1 MIDSAKKKKRGLRA
15 KWIFACCLTSLV
27 GVTAIAYLGYIHPI
41 LQNLSAQ
48 IEDTR
53 EARENVAWNVHQ
65 LHSEVAKLQFT
76 ALSELSEPP
85 FHSELGLRYEIV
97 LSRVDLLKQGN
108 SHLELI
114 LALESPQILW
124 SISSKLDDLDTA
136 IYHAENGD
144 QESIEETL
152 SRLAGIL
159 DETAR
164 FALLTNQDYHRY
176 IEKKR
181 EQALEQLAKSRQ
193 AVGNTT
199 AFLAAAILVLSLA
212 LYLAINARKDAEEQ
226 RELAQN
232 NAQVKSRF
240 LASMSHEI
248 RTPLNAVLG
257 FSKLATANDGSASD
271 ENIQEYLENI
281 QGAGE
286 QLSKLVES
294 VLDWSKIESQKLDIE
309 IRAIDLTKQVENLYR
324 IYAAIAKQKGREI
337 KLIIEEDFPR
347 YLKTDSTRLNQIMTN
362 LVGNALKFTE
372 KGKEIRIRAR
382 TRENQIYIAVEDDG
396 IGIPYDKLWSI
407 FNAFEQAESDTTR
420 RFGGTGLGLAIS
432 KELAKLMGGDITVQS
447 SEGLGSTFTVILPL
461 NPLSQSEITEVQEA
475 MRSELDLNLDPDSV
489 VLLVEDGIL
498 NQKLIAVIFER
509 LGLNIHIANNGRE
522 GVDAAHALKP
532 DLILMD
538 MQMPEMDGLQ
548 ATRLIKESPNTAEI
562 PIVFLTANAF
572 TEDRQK
578 AMLAGVDA
586 FLTKPLQVEELKV
599 QLHKHLQ
606 AKKEALIAP

>member
-1 MIDSAKKKKRGLRA
+1 MVIAG
-15 KWIFACCLTSLV
+15 CLTSLV
-27 GVTAIAYLGYIHPI
+27 GLTAIAYLGYIHPI
-41 LQNLSAQ
+41 MQNLSAQ
-48 IEDTR
+48 IEETR

-76 ALSELSEPP
+76 ALSELSEPS
-85 FHSELGLRYEIV
+85 FYSELGLRYEIA

-108 SHLELI
+108 SHLELV
-114 LALESPQILW
+114 LALESPQVLW
-124 SISSKLDDLDTA
+124 SISSKLYDLESYIHD
-136 IYHAENGD
+136 AEKGD
-144 QESIEETL
+144 RASIEEIL
-152 SRLAGIL
+152 MRIAGIL
-159 DETAR
+159 NETAQ
-164 FALLTNQDYHRY
+164 FALLTNQDYYRY
-176 IEKKR
+176 VEKKR
-181 EQALEQLAKSRQ
+181 EQALDQLAKSRQ
-193 AVGNTT
+193 AVGSIT
-199 AFLAAAILVLSLA
+199 AFLAATIIVLSMA
-212 LYLAINARKDAEEQ
+212 LYYAINARREAEEQ

-232 NAQVKSRF
+232 NAQAKSRF

-257 FSKLATANDGSASD
+257 FSKLATANDGSTSN

-286 QLSKLVES
+286 QLSKLIES

-309 IRAIDLTKQVENLYR
+309 IRAIDLIGQLEDLYR
-324 IYAAIAKQKGREI
+324 IYAATAKQKGRKF

-372 KGKEIRIRAR
+372 EGKEIRIRAR
-382 TRENQIYIAVEDDG
+382 TRENQVFIAVEDDG
-396 IGIPYDKLWSI
+396 IGIPCDKLWSI

-447 SEGLGSTFTVILPL
+447 AEGFGSTFTMILPL
-461 NPLSQSEITEVQEA
+461 GPLSKNEISEVQEA
-475 MRSELDLNLDPDSV
+475 MGNQLDLNLDPESV
-489 VLLVEDGIL
+489 VLLVEDGVL
-498 NQKLIAVIFER
+498 NQKLIAVIFEK
-509 LGLNIHIANNGRE
+509 LGLNIHIANNGQE
-522 GVDAAHALKP
+522 GVDAAHTLKP

-538 MQMPEMDGLQ
+538 MQMPEMDGLE
-548 ATRLIKESPNTAEI
+548 ATRIIKKSPITAEI

-572 TEDRQK
+572 TEDRQR
-578 AMLAGVDA
+578 AMQAGVDA
-586 FLTKPLQVEELKV
+586 FLTKPLQVDELKI

-606 AKKEALIAP
+606 VKKETLVSS